1 MLGLRLARTL
11 QRRSYGGPKAMEGAQ
26 MSRSGHRTYGIAL
39 AIVAALVAAV
49 GLAVAGTANAKGD
62 DDVLVRGTCTGRSAV
77 KMKASPENG
86 RLEVELEVDE
96 NRVGRRW
103 RVTLSKPTKV
113 VFRGV
118 RRTTGPSGSFE
129 LRRVVANNAGADRI
143 TGQARELRTGERC
156 RVTLTI

>member
-1 MLGLRLARTL
+1 MNR
-11 QRRSYGGPKAMEGAQ
+11 Y
-26 MSRSGHRTYGIAL
+26 GHRTYGIAV
-39 AIVAALVAAV
+39 AIVAVLVAAV
-49 GLAVAGTANAKGD
+49 GAMASTANAKGD
-62 DDVLVRGTCTGRSAV
+62 DDVLVRGACTARSAV

-96 NRVGRRW
+96 NRIGRRW
-103 RVTLSKPTKV
+103 RVTLSRQAKV

-129 LRRVVANNAGADRI
+129 LRRVVANGAGADRI

-156 RVTLTI
+156 RVALTF